1 METRFTAA
9 SPAAAVFESQAATG
23 DAVWTPLQVGAQRY
37 EARLAQLFA
46 FLLLV
51 RLLYPFFNSPLDHL
65 FSDPLRHWETGLEF
79 LHPNVMGSGDPFL
92 YQLWL
97 FLLRN
102 AAGTSTAT
110 VLLGCGL
117 LCAAMP
123 YGWYRAMREVMPRQ
137 WALGTAICLAIAPN
151 FISVYGYFMNET
163 LLLTLTGFAFWMTLR
178 AARKRTLFAF
188 AAASAVW
195 LAAGYTRI
203 VVLPMAAVCLTW
215 LWLLQTQ
222 KLRAALI
229 AALLMVTVT
238 VPAGLHGRA
247 ALHYFAPLGNLYLN
261 EIYYVSG
268 NKEIQID
275 YGEQGRFVFGS
286 PSYYNATFYPFSGW
300 LGSRHGSVAV
310 VVDTRKGRDDW
321 RRELERVKA
330 QGHPVLRDRWENLV
344 YFLFAQA
351 WPDNDRN
358 TVVGSLSLWSR
369 WLWLPMIVAVSV
381 AAWRR
386 QFIGRQWIL
395 PVCALL
401 SVALLLLQSEGPMEG
416 RFRKPLEPLFVVAL
430 ALSLHTQLSKK
441 RLYVL

>member
-1 METRFTAA
+1 MQSLTVA
-9 SPAAAVFESQAATG
+9 SSVLWARPQI
-23 DAVWTPLQVGAQRY
+23 GAEKY

-46 FLLLV
+46 FVLLA

-97 FLLRN
+97 FLLRS
-102 AAGTSTAT
+102 AAGHSTPA

-123 YGWYRAMREVMPRQ
+123 YGWYRAMREVLPRQ
-137 WALGTAICLAIAPN
+137 WALATAICIAIAPN
-151 FISVYGYFMNET
+151 FMSVYGYFMNET
-163 LLLTLTGFAFWMTLR
+163 LLLTLTGFAFWLTLR
-178 AARKRTLFAF
+178 AARKRTLYAF
-188 AAASAVW
+188 AAATAVW

-203 VVLPMAAVCLTW
+203 VVLPMAALCLTW
-215 LWLLQTQ
+215 LWLLQTR
-222 KLRAALI
+222 KLRAASI
-229 AALLMVTVT
+229 AALLVATIT

-275 YGEQGRFVFGS
+275 YGAQGRFEFGS
-286 PSYYNATFYPFSGW
+286 PSYYNASFYPFSGW
-300 LGSRHGSVAV
+300 LTSRRGSVAV
-310 VVDTRKGRDDW
+310 VVDTRNGRDDW
-321 RRELERVKA
+321 RRELRRVQA
-330 QGHPVLRDRWENLV
+330 QGHAVLRDRWENLV

-358 TVVGSLSLWSR
+358 TIVGNMSLWSR
-369 WLWLPMIVAVSV
+369 WLWLPMIVAVSA

-395 PVCALL
+395 PICALL
-401 SVALLLLQSEGPMEG
+401 SVALLLAQSEGPMEG

-430 ALSLHTQLSKK
+430 ALSLHTQSIKK
-441 RLYVL
+441 RVHVS